1 MMRADSINGGLR
13 NYRAGKCMYAR
24 GKGWCEC
31 VKNASTCFLVVF
43 DGDAPSWQEAV
54 EPSTVETEILISDNG
69 ASVSEVVYNGDQR

>member
-1 MMRADSINGGLR
+1 
-13 NYRAGKCMYAR
+13 
-24 GKGWCEC
+24 
-31 VKNASTCFLVVF
+31 VKNASNCFLVVF